1 MDPLGLVLL
10 SLPHY
15 LLLGSILICT
25 ILLLSIIILLPFLLT
40 VMGIIL
46 GFRALGVWGLG
57 FIITVE

>member
-25 ILLLSIIILLPFLLT
+25 ILLLSTIILLPFLLT

-46 GFRALGVWGLG
+46 GFRALGV
-57 FIITVE
+57 